1 MKSPLLEGPWVELES
16 VDSTQSYVAR
26 CLRGESGLPV
36 PGMVLARE
44 QTAGRGRFDRA
55 WWSPPGSSLSM
66 SLVFGGY
73 PDAPRPW
80 LLGMAVAVA
89 AARVVHCR
97 LKWPNDLIVNGRK
110 IGGILTEMMRDAQGR
125 AIPVVGVGINLTQT
139 EFPPDLASTATSLL
153 MEYGVAQRAG
163 DLARRIVDAL
173 SDLPEPDDW
182 PSLAPVWNQFDET
195 KGRRYRLSSGESGI
209 AIGIGPQ
216 GELLCEVE
224 GVPRIVYAADDAT
237 TNVAV

>member
-16 VDSTQSYVAR
+16 LDSTQNYVAR
-26 CLRGESGLPV
+26 CLRGDSGPPA
-36 PGMVLARE
+36 PGVLLARE

-66 SLVFGGY
+66 SLVFAAY
-73 PDAPRPW
+73 PDAARPW
-80 LLGMAVAVA
+80 LIGMAVAVA
-89 AARVVHCR
+89 AATVVHCR
-97 LKWPNDLIVNGRK
+97 LKWPNDLIVNSRK
-110 IGGILTEMMRDAQGR
+110 IGGVLTEMMRGPQGR
-125 AIPVVGVGINLTQT
+125 AIPVVGIGINLTQR
-139 EFPPDLASTATSLL
+139 EFPPDIAPAATSLL
-153 MEYGVAQRAG
+153 LEYGAAPEANV
-163 DLARRIVDAL
+163 LARRIVGVL

-182 PSLAPVWNQFDET
+182 TSLAPVWNQFDDT
-195 KGRRYRLSSGESGI
+195 KGRRYRLNSGEWGT

-237 TNVAV
+237 TTASP